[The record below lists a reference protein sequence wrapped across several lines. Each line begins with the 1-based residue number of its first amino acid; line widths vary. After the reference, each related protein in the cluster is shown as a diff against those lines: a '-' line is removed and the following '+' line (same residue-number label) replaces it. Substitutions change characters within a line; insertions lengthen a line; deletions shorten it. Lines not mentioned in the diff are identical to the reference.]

1 MKKIGASKLGL
12 TFAGCFL
19 GAGYVSGQEL
29 WQFFG
34 SFGENGIIGLLLAA
48 ALLLAVGVTMLLLG
62 RMTGA
67 EEIDKL
73 VVCWDIPLL
82 RGAVTL
88 LELLF
93 LFGVGTIMSAGVGAL
108 LEQLVGLPLWIGSG
122 LFVAVIAT
130 VSLAGLSGMVSAFS
144 ATVPVLAAATLCFG
158 IWSLASG
165 GVSLPETHSGGSA
178 LLGSWPVAAVSF
190 ACYNLFGSIAMI
202 APLGRFVKS
211 EKAAVGGVALGAAL
225 LLVIAGSVLISV
237 CAEPSVTAAELPM
250 LALAQSKGAVFGYIY
265 GLLLLLAMFGT
276 GLSSLV
282 AFTGIMSSK
291 LPVIG
296 KNRAG
301 FTAVCALFMFGGSL
315 FGFGDLIGVVYPIFG
330 YCSSVFIVL
339 MAVHYFKLKRSR
351 AASCAGENIDGD

>member
-1 MKKIGASKLGL
+1 MKKIGTLNLGL

-34 SFGENGIIGLLLAA
+34 SFGKNGLFGLLLAIS
-48 ALLLAVGVTMLLLG
+48 LLLAAGVMMILLG
-62 RMTGA
+62 RMA
-67 EEIDKL
+67 RSEEVDKL
-73 VVCWDIPLL
+73 VVCWDMPLL

-108 LEQLVGLPLWIGSG
+108 LGQLIGLPQWIGSG
-122 LFVAVIAT
+122 LFIAVVAL
-130 VSLAGLSGMVSAFS
+130 VSLAGFSGMISAFS
-144 ATVPVLAAATLCFG
+144 ATVPVLAAATLVFG
-158 IWSLASG
+158 IWSLAQSG
-165 GVSLPETHSGGSA
+165 VNIPEPQGGGSA

-202 APLGRFVKS
+202 APLGKSVKS
-211 EKAAVGGVALGAAL
+211 KRAAVGGIAMGAAL
-225 LLVIAGSVLISV
+225 LLLIAASVLVSV
-237 CAEPSVTAAELPM
+237 SASPSVTAAELPM
-250 LALAQSKGAVFGYIY
+250 LALAQAKGSVFGYAY

-282 AFTGIMSSK
+282 AFVGMVGAK
-291 LPVIG
+291 HPAVG
-296 KNRAG
+296 KNRVG
-301 FTAVCALFMFGGSL
+301 FTAVCALLMFSGSL
-315 FGFGDLIGVVYPIFG
+315 FGFGGLIGVVYPIFG

-339 MAVHYFKLKRSR
+339 MAVHYFKLKRSF
-351 AASCAGENIDGD
+351 CTEENTNGD

>member
-1 MKKIGASKLGL
+1 MKKIGTLNLGL

-34 SFGENGIIGLLLAA
+34 SFGKNGFFGLLLAIS
-48 ALLLAVGVTMLLLG
+48 LLLAVGVMMILLG
-62 RMTGA
+62 RMA
-67 EEIDKL
+67 RSEEIDRL
-73 VVCWDIPLL
+73 VVCWELPLL

-108 LEQLVGLPLWIGSG
+108 LGQLIGLPQWIGSG
-122 LFVAVIAT
+122 LFIAVVAL
-130 VSLAGLSGMVSAFS
+130 VSLAGFSGMISAFS
-144 ATVPVLAAATLCFG
+144 ATVPILAAATLVFG
-158 IWSLASG
+158 IWSLAQSG
-165 GVSLPETHSGGSA
+165 INIPEPQGGSA

-202 APLGRFVKS
+202 APLGKSVKS
-211 EKAAVGGVALGAAL
+211 KRAAVGGIAIGAAL
-225 LLVIAGSVLISV
+225 LLIIAGSVLVSV
-237 CAEPSVTAAELPM
+237 SASPSVTAAELPM
-250 LALAQSKGAVFGYIY
+250 LALAQAKGRVFGYAY

-282 AFTGIMSSK
+282 AFVGMVGAK
-291 LPVIG
+291 LPAAG
-296 KNRAG
+296 KNRVG
-301 FTAVCALFMFGGSL
+301 FTAVCALCMFGGSL

-330 YCSSVFIVL
+330 YCSSVFIIL
-339 MAVHYFKLKRSR
+339 MAVHYFKLRR
-351 AASCAGENIDGD
+351 ARTEENVNGNKARGI

>member
-1 MKKIGASKLGL
+1 MKKIGALRLGL

-34 SFGENGIIGLLLAA
+34 AFGKNGLFGLLLAI
-48 ALLLAVGVTMLLLG
+48 ALLLAVGVMMILLG
-62 RMTGA
+62 RMA
-67 EEIDKL
+67 RSKEIDKL
-73 VVCWDIPLL
+73 VVCWELPLL

-108 LEQLVGLPLWIGSG
+108 LGQLIGLPQWIGSG
-122 LFVAVIAT
+122 LFVTVVAL
-130 VSLAGLSGMVSAFS
+130 VSLAGFSGMVSAFS
-144 ATVPVLAAATLCFG
+144 ATVPVLAAVTLAFG
-158 IWSLASG
+158 IWSLAQS
-165 GVSLPETHSGGSA
+165 GVSIPEPQSGSA

-202 APLGRFVKS
+202 APLGEFVKS
-211 EKAAVGGVALGAAL
+211 KKAAVGGIALGAAL
-225 LLVIAGSVLISV
+225 LLLIAGSVLVSV
-237 CAEPSVTAAELPM
+237 SASPSVTAAELPM
-250 LALAQSKGAVFGYIY
+250 LAFAQAKGRVFGWVY

-282 AFTGIMSSK
+282 AFVGMVSAK
-291 LPVIG
+291 LPAAG
-296 KNRAG
+296 KNRVG
-301 FTAVCALFMFGGSL
+301 FTAVCALCMFGGSL

-339 MAVHYFKLKRSR
+339 MAVHYFKLRRTST
-351 AASCAGENIDGD
+351 EVNINGNKA

>member
-1 MKKIGASKLGL
+1 MKKIGTLNLGL

-34 SFGENGIIGLLLAA
+34 SFGKNGLFGLLLAIS
-48 ALLLAVGVTMLLLG
+48 LLLAAGVMMILLG
-62 RMTGA
+62 RMA
-67 EEIDKL
+67 RSEEIDKL
-73 VVCWDIPLL
+73 VVCWDMPLL

-108 LEQLVGLPLWIGSG
+108 LGQLIGLPQWIGSG
-122 LFVAVIAT
+122 LFIAVVAL
-130 VSLAGLSGMVSAFS
+130 VSLAGFSGMISAFS
-144 ATVPVLAAATLCFG
+144 ATVPVLAAATLVFG
-158 IWSLASG
+158 IWSLAQSG
-165 GVSLPETHSGGSA
+165 VNIPEPQGGGSA

-202 APLGRFVKS
+202 APLGKSVKS
-211 EKAAVGGVALGAAL
+211 KRAAVGGIAMGAAL
-225 LLVIAGSVLISV
+225 LLLIAASVLVSV
-237 CAEPSVTAAELPM
+237 SASPSVTAAELPM
-250 LALAQSKGAVFGYIY
+250 LALAQAKGSVFGYAY

-282 AFTGIMSSK
+282 AFVGMVGAK
-291 LPVIG
+291 HPAVG
-296 KNRAG
+296 KNRVG
-301 FTAVCALFMFGGSL
+301 FTAVCALLMFGGSL
-315 FGFGDLIGVVYPIFG
+315 FGFGGLIGVVYPIFG

-339 MAVHYFKLKRSR
+339 MAVHYFKLKRSF
-351 AASCAGENIDGD
+351 CTEENTNGD

>member
-1 MKKIGASKLGL
+1 MKKIGTLNLGL

-34 SFGENGIIGLLLAA
+34 SFGKNGLFGLLLAIS
-48 ALLLAVGVTMLLLG
+48 LLLAAGVMMILLG
-62 RMTGA
+62 RMA
-67 EEIDKL
+67 RSEEIDKL
-73 VVCWDIPLL
+73 VVCWDMPLL

-108 LEQLVGLPLWIGSG
+108 LGQLIGLPQWIGSG
-122 LFVAVIAT
+122 LFIAVVAL
-130 VSLAGLSGMVSAFS
+130 VSLAGFSGMISAFS
-144 ATVPVLAAATLCFG
+144 ATVPVLAAATLVFG
-158 IWSLASG
+158 IWSLAQSG
-165 GVSLPETHSGGSA
+165 VNIPEPQGGGSA

-202 APLGRFVKS
+202 APLGKSVKS
-211 EKAAVGGVALGAAL
+211 ERAAVGGIAMGAAL
-225 LLVIAGSVLISV
+225 LLLIAASVLVSV
-237 CAEPSVTAAELPM
+237 SASPSVTAAELPM
-250 LALAQSKGAVFGYIY
+250 LALAQAKGSVFGYAY

-282 AFTGIMSSK
+282 AFVGMVGAK
-291 LPVIG
+291 HPAVG
-296 KNRAG
+296 KNRVG
-301 FTAVCALFMFGGSL
+301 FTAVCALLMFGGSL
-315 FGFGDLIGVVYPIFG
+315 FGFGGLIGVVYPIFG

-339 MAVHYFKLKRSR
+339 MAVHYFKLKRSFCTEER
-351 AASCAGENIDGD
+351 INGD

>member
-1 MKKIGASKLGL
+1 MKKIGTLNLGL

-34 SFGENGIIGLLLAA
+34 SFGKNGLFGLLLAIS
-48 ALLLAVGVTMLLLG
+48 LLLAAGVMMILLG
-62 RMTGA
+62 RMA
-67 EEIDKL
+67 RSEEIDRL
-73 VVCWDIPLL
+73 VVCWDMPLL

-108 LEQLVGLPLWIGSG
+108 LGQLIGLPQWIGSG
-122 LFVAVIAT
+122 LFIAVVAL
-130 VSLAGLSGMVSAFS
+130 VSLAGFSGMISAFS
-144 ATVPVLAAATLCFG
+144 ATVPVLAAATLVFG
-158 IWSLASG
+158 IWSLAQSG
-165 GVSLPETHSGGSA
+165 VNIPEPQGGGSA

-202 APLGRFVKS
+202 APLGKSVKS
-211 EKAAVGGVALGAAL
+211 KRAAVGGIAMGAAL
-225 LLVIAGSVLISV
+225 LLLIAASVLVSV
-237 CAEPSVTAAELPM
+237 SASPSVTAAELPM
-250 LALAQSKGAVFGYIY
+250 LALAQAKGRVFGYVY

-282 AFTGIMSSK
+282 AFVGMVGAK
-291 LPVIG
+291 HPAVG
-296 KNRAG
+296 KNRVG
-301 FTAVCALFMFGGSL
+301 FTAVCALLMFGGSL
-315 FGFGDLIGVVYPIFG
+315 FGFGGLIGVVYPIFG

-339 MAVHYFKLKRSR
+339 MAVHYFKLKRSF
-351 AASCAGENIDGD
+351 CTEENTNGD

>member
-1 MKKIGASKLGL
+1 MKKIGTLNLGL

-34 SFGENGIIGLLLAA
+34 SFGKNGLFGLLLAIS
-48 ALLLAVGVTMLLLG
+48 LLLAAGVMMILLG
-62 RMTGA
+62 RMA
-67 EEIDKL
+67 RSEEVDKL
-73 VVCWDIPLL
+73 VVCWDMPLL

-108 LEQLVGLPLWIGSG
+108 LGQLIGLPQWIGSG
-122 LFVAVIAT
+122 LFIAVVAL
-130 VSLAGLSGMVSAFS
+130 VSLAGFSGMISAFS
-144 ATVPVLAAATLCFG
+144 ATVPVLAAATLVFG
-158 IWSLASG
+158 IWSLAQSG
-165 GVSLPETHSGGSA
+165 VNIPEPQGGGSA

-202 APLGRFVKS
+202 APLGKSVKS
-211 EKAAVGGVALGAAL
+211 KRAAVGGIAMGAAL
-225 LLVIAGSVLISV
+225 LLLIAASVLVSV
-237 CAEPSVTAAELPM
+237 SASPSVTAAELPM
-250 LALAQSKGAVFGYIY
+250 LALAQAKGSIFGYAY

-282 AFTGIMSSK
+282 AFVGMVGAK
-291 LPVIG
+291 HPAVG
-296 KNRAG
+296 KNRVG
-301 FTAVCALFMFGGSL
+301 FTAVCALLMFGGSL
-315 FGFGDLIGVVYPIFG
+315 FGFGGLIGVVYPIFG

-339 MAVHYFKLKRSR
+339 MAVHYFKLKRSF
-351 AASCAGENIDGD
+351 CTEEKINGD

>member
-1 MKKIGASKLGL
+1 MKKIGTLNLGL

-34 SFGENGIIGLLLAA
+34 SFGKNGLFGLLLAIS
-48 ALLLAVGVTMLLLG
+48 LLLAAGVMMILLG
-62 RMTGA
+62 RMA
-67 EEIDKL
+67 RSEEVDKL
-73 VVCWDIPLL
+73 VVCWDMPLL

-108 LEQLVGLPLWIGSG
+108 LGQLICLPQWIGSG
-122 LFVAVIAT
+122 LFIAVVAL
-130 VSLAGLSGMVSAFS
+130 VSLAGFSGMISAFS
-144 ATVPVLAAATLCFG
+144 ATVPVLAAATLVFG
-158 IWSLASG
+158 IWSLAQSG
-165 GVSLPETHSGGSA
+165 VNIPEPQGGGSA

-202 APLGRFVKS
+202 APLGKSVKS
-211 EKAAVGGVALGAAL
+211 KRAAVGGIAMGAAL
-225 LLVIAGSVLISV
+225 LLLIAASVLVSV
-237 CAEPSVTAAELPM
+237 SASPSVTAAELPM
-250 LALAQSKGAVFGYIY
+250 LALAQAKGSIFGYAY

-282 AFTGIMSSK
+282 AFVGMVGAK
-291 LPVIG
+291 LPAAG
-296 KNRAG
+296 KNRVG
-301 FTAVCALFMFGGSL
+301 FTAVCALCMFGGSL
-315 FGFGDLIGVVYPIFG
+315 FGFGGLIGVVYPIFG

-339 MAVHYFKLKRSR
+339 MAVHYFKLKRSF
-351 AASCAGENIDGD
+351 CTEENTNGD

>member
-1 MKKIGASKLGL
+1 MKKIGTLNLGL

-34 SFGENGIIGLLLAA
+34 SFGKNGLFGLLLAIS
-48 ALLLAVGVTMLLLG
+48 LLLAAGVMMILLG
-62 RMTGA
+62 RMA
-67 EEIDKL
+67 RSEEIDRL
-73 VVCWDIPLL
+73 VVCWDMPLL

-108 LEQLVGLPLWIGSG
+108 LGQLIGLPQWIGSG
-122 LFVAVIAT
+122 LFIAVVAL
-130 VSLAGLSGMVSAFS
+130 VSLAGFSGMISAFS
-144 ATVPVLAAATLCFG
+144 ATVPVLAAATLVFG
-158 IWSLASG
+158 IWSLAQSG
-165 GVSLPETHSGGSA
+165 VNIPEPQGGGSA

-202 APLGRFVKS
+202 APLGKSVKS
-211 EKAAVGGVALGAAL
+211 KRAAVGGIAMGAAL
-225 LLVIAGSVLISV
+225 LLLIAASVLVSV
-237 CAEPSVTAAELPM
+237 SASPSVTAAELPM
-250 LALAQSKGAVFGYIY
+250 LALAQAKGSVFGYAY

-282 AFTGIMSSK
+282 AFVGMVGAK
-291 LPVIG
+291 HPAVG
-296 KNRAG
+296 KNRVG
-301 FTAVCALFMFGGSL
+301 FTAVCALLMFGGSL
-315 FGFGDLIGVVYPIFG
+315 FGFGGLIGVVYPIFG

-339 MAVHYFKLKRSR
+339 MAVHYFKLKRSF
-351 AASCAGENIDGD
+351 CTEENTNGD

>member
-1 MKKIGASKLGL
+1 MKKIGTLNLGL

-34 SFGENGIIGLLLAA
+34 SFGKNGLFGLLLAIS
-48 ALLLAVGVTMLLLG
+48 LLLAAGVMMILLG
-62 RMTGA
+62 RMA
-67 EEIDKL
+67 RSEEVDRL
-73 VVCWDIPLL
+73 VVCWDMPLL

-108 LEQLVGLPLWIGSG
+108 LGQLIGLPQWIGSG
-122 LFVAVIAT
+122 LFIAVVAL
-130 VSLAGLSGMVSAFS
+130 VSLAGFSGMISAFS
-144 ATVPVLAAATLCFG
+144 ATVPVLAAATLVFG
-158 IWSLASG
+158 IWSIAQSG
-165 GVSLPETHSGGSA
+165 VNIPEPQGGGSA

-202 APLGRFVKS
+202 APLGKSVKS
-211 EKAAVGGVALGAAL
+211 KRAAVGGIAMGAAL
-225 LLVIAGSVLISV
+225 LLLIAASVLVSV
-237 CAEPSVTAAELPM
+237 SASPSVTAAELPM
-250 LALAQSKGAVFGYIY
+250 LALAQAKGSVFGYAY

-282 AFTGIMSSK
+282 AFVGMIGAK
-291 LPVIG
+291 HPAVG
-296 KNRAG
+296 KNRVG
-301 FTAVCALFMFGGSL
+301 FTAVCALLMFGGSL
-315 FGFGDLIGVVYPIFG
+315 FGFGGLIGVVYPIFG

-339 MAVHYFKLKRSR
+339 MAVHYFKLKRSF
-351 AASCAGENIDGD
+351 CTEENTNGD

>member
-1 MKKIGASKLGL
+1 MKKIGTLNLGL

-34 SFGENGIIGLLLAA
+34 SFGKNGFFGLLLAIS
-48 ALLLAVGVTMLLLG
+48 LLLAAGVMMILLG
-62 RMTGA
+62 RMA
-67 EEIDKL
+67 RSEEIDRL
-73 VVCWDIPLL
+73 VVCWELPLL

-108 LEQLVGLPLWIGSG
+108 LGQLIGLPQWIGSG
-122 LFVAVIAT
+122 LFIAVVAL
-130 VSLAGLSGMVSAFS
+130 VSLAGFSGMISAFS
-144 ATVPVLAAATLCFG
+144 ATVPILAAATLVFG
-158 IWSLASG
+158 IWSLAQSG
-165 GVSLPETHSGGSA
+165 INIPEPQGGSA

-202 APLGRFVKS
+202 APLGEFVKS
-211 EKAAVGGVALGAAL
+211 KKAAVGGMAIGAAL
-225 LLVIAGSVLISV
+225 LLIIAGSVLVSV
-237 CAEPSVTAAELPM
+237 SASPSVTAAELPM
-250 LALAQSKGAVFGYIY
+250 LALAQAKGRVFGYAY

-282 AFTGIMSSK
+282 AFVGMVGAK
-291 LPVIG
+291 LPAAG
-296 KNRAG
+296 KNRVG
-301 FTAVCALFMFGGSL
+301 FTAVCALCMFGGSL
-315 FGFGDLIGVVYPIFG
+315 FGFGGLIGVVYPIFG

-339 MAVHYFKLKRSR
+339 MAVHYFKLKRALSI
-351 AASCAGENIDGD
+351 GGGINGN

>member
-1 MKKIGASKLGL
+1 MKKIGTLNLGL

-34 SFGENGIIGLLLAA
+34 SFGKNGLFGLLLAIS
-48 ALLLAVGVTMLLLG
+48 LLLAAGVMMILLG
-62 RMTGA
+62 RMA
-67 EEIDKL
+67 RSEEVDRL
-73 VVCWDIPLL
+73 VVCWDMPLL

-108 LEQLVGLPLWIGSG
+108 LGQLIGLPQWIGSG
-122 LFVAVIAT
+122 LFIAVVAL
-130 VSLAGLSGMVSAFS
+130 VSLAGFSGMISAFS
-144 ATVPVLAAATLCFG
+144 ATVPVLAAATLVFG
-158 IWSLASG
+158 IWSLAQG
-165 GVSLPETHSGGSA
+165 GVNIPEPQGGGSA

-202 APLGRFVKS
+202 APLGKSVKS
-211 EKAAVGGVALGAAL
+211 KRAAVGGIAMGAAL
-225 LLVIAGSVLISV
+225 LLLIAASVLVSV
-237 CAEPSVTAAELPM
+237 SASPSVTAAELPM
-250 LALAQSKGAVFGYIY
+250 LALAQAKGSVFGYAY

-282 AFTGIMSSK
+282 AFVGMVGAK
-291 LPVIG
+291 HPAVG
-296 KNRAG
+296 KNRVG
-301 FTAVCALFMFGGSL
+301 FTAVCALLMFGGSL
-315 FGFGDLIGVVYPIFG
+315 FGFGGLIGVVYPIFG

-339 MAVHYFKLKRSR
+339 MAVHYFKLKRSF
-351 AASCAGENIDGD
+351 CTEENTNGD

>member
-1 MKKIGASKLGL
+1 MKKIGTLNLGL

-34 SFGENGIIGLLLAA
+34 SFGKNGFFGLLLAIS
-48 ALLLAVGVTMLLLG
+48 LLLAVGVMMMLLG
-62 RMTGA
+62 RMA
-67 EEIDKL
+67 RSEEIDRL
-73 VVCWDIPLL
+73 VVCWELPLL

-108 LEQLVGLPLWIGSG
+108 LGQLIGLPQWIGSG
-122 LFVAVIAT
+122 LFIAVVAF
-130 VSLAGLSGMVSAFS
+130 VSLAGFSGMISAFS
-144 ATVPVLAAATLCFG
+144 ATVPILAAATLVFG
-158 IWSLASG
+158 IWSLAQSG
-165 GVSLPETHSGGSA
+165 INIPEPQGGSA

-202 APLGRFVKS
+202 APLGRSVKS
-211 EKAAVGGVALGAAL
+211 KRAAVGGIALGAAL
-225 LLVIAGSVLISV
+225 LLIIAGSVLVSV
-237 CAEPSVTAAELPM
+237 GADPSVTAAELPM
-250 LALAQSKGAVFGYIY
+250 LAFAQAKGRVFGYVY

-282 AFTGIMSSK
+282 AFVGMVGAK
-291 LPVIG
+291 LPAAG
-296 KNRAG
+296 KNRVG
-301 FTAVCALFMFGGSL
+301 FTAVCALCMFGGSL
-315 FGFGDLIGVVYPIFG
+315 FGFGGLIGVVYPIFG

-339 MAVHYFKLKRSR
+339 MAVHYFKLKRTSIE
-351 AASCAGENIDGD
+351 ENVNGN